1 MFLSL
6 QASTSIW
13 SKPVDMVAMHFRF
26 GSFSKVSLFSSR
38 WMKRALETRM
48 SASLASSMLSGLND
62 SEKIFRLWPW
72 SFSSRIFFCHGSIW
86 KHAII
91 MVLGEGVG
99 F

>member
-6 QASTSIW
+6 QASRSIW

-26 GSFSKVSLFSSR
+26 GSFSKVSLLNSK
-38 WMKRALETRM
+38 WMNRALETKI
-48 SASLASSMLSGLND
+48 SASFAWSRLSGLKD
-62 SEKIFRLWPW
+62 SEKIFTEWPC
-72 SFSSRIFFCHGSIW
+72 SFSSRIFFCQGSIW
-86 KHAII
+86 KHAMI